1 MSDIFVLLH
10 NKILKVFESFKLKE
24 CKSKKELRTAF
35 RQARDDMKILRKEFA
50 KLLFEYKGKNVEKL
64 QILYT
69 FLVFYL
75 SITENG
81 ENFLNLEEIIDND
94 EALRV
99 IFQEIINIFLEEEVI
114 ITPCDKLVVSAFFLA
129 NRNIL
134 SFVNEICLRFLQKS
148 DIFHKDIILIMDLLF
163 FYQILDIERIIK
175 NTNFNYLPLILKVFV
190 KKMIREMRENII
202 IFLMKSSR
210 KKTTLSLENALNKL
224 RAQPSEEDKNQIIF
238 IMQKESLLEAKEK
251 TANEEIIQNENFIKE
266 IKKKIFQDIITL
278 AKDLNLN
285 NIFS

>member
-10 NKILKVFESFKLKE
+10 NKILKILESFKLKE
-24 CKSKKELRTAF
+24 CKSKQELRTAF

-50 KLLFEYKGKNVEKL
+50 KLFFEYKEKNVEKL

-81 ENFLNLEEIIDND
+81 EKFLNDEEIIDNE

-99 IFQEIINIFLEEEVI
+99 IFQEIINIFLQEEVV
-114 ITPCDKLVVSAFFLA
+114 ITSSDKLVVSAFFLI

-148 DIFHKDIILIMDLLF
+148 DIFHKDIIFTMDLLF

-175 NTNFNYLPLILKVFV
+175 NTNFIYLPLILKVFV

-210 KKTTLSLENALNKL
+210 KNTTLSLENALNKL
-224 RAQPSEEDKNQIIF
+224 RAQTSEEDKNQIIF

-251 TANEEIIQNENFIKE
+251 TANEEFIQNETFIRE
-266 IKKKIFQDIITL
+266 VKKNIVQDIITL

-285 NIFS
+285 HIFS